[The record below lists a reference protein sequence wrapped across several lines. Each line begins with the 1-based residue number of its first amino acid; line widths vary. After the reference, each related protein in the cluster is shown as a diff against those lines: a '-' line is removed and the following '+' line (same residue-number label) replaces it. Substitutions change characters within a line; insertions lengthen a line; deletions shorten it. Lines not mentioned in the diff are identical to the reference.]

1 VPYLSFK
8 CCALHLQGKYG
19 VLLINVV
26 GQTIKMHKGEPDEW
40 DSDATHKKNG
50 CGTCG
55 TIILVLICSPL
66 ILLFIP
72 FPETPIKTYPVDG
85 KSYFDVLQH
94 KVIVSLGSFDS
105 GGGMPRRFRVWV
117 DVPNERW
124 GKESVTLKGSKI
136 EYRIDGG
143 EWRDADR
150 TPEGDY
156 RGGGSARIWYW
167 SPLIQ
172 DLELLDASRKSY
184 KLRSGRYDLKV
195 DFEAADGTRETVETT
210 FLLAEKTVRHWTSVQ
225 KILKEL
231 SGIN

>member
-1 VPYLSFK
+1 MGNPVD
-8 CCALHLQGKYG
+8 GKRSG
-19 VLLINVV
+19 RGCLGWGCFI
-26 GQTIKMHKGEPDEW
+26 TILFPF
-40 DSDATHKKNG
+40 
-50 CGTCG
+50 
-55 TIILVLICSPL
+55 ILY
-66 ILLFIP
+66 FIP
-72 FPETPIKTYPVDG
+72 LPETPIKTYPVDG

-94 KVIVSLGSFDS
+94 KVIVSLGSFES

-117 DVPNERW
+117 DVTNERW
-124 GKESVTLKGSKI
+124 GKESVTLTCSKI

-150 TPEGDY
+150 TPEGDN

-167 SPLIQ
+167 SPIIQ
-172 DLELLDASRKSY
+172 DLELIDASRKSY

-195 DFEAADGTRETVETT
+195 DFEATDGNRETVETT
-210 FLLAEKTVRHWTSVQ
+210 LLLAEKTVRHWTSVQ